1 MLHRTLS
8 VVIALGLGAA
18 HIDAANALVISFA
31 DRAAYSGTVGAST
44 IDDYFGIDNLEFA
57 RVPARS
63 APSRARSRCSGSA
76 SRWSASASCAAA
88 RSRGGV
94 LQALTLG

>member
-1 MLHRTLS
+1 MLHRTLG

-44 IDDYFGIDNLEFA
+44 IDDYFGIDNLGIGTALPRE
-57 RVPARS
+57 VPEPSTLALFGLGVALVGIGVVRGRS
-63 APSRARSRCSGSA
+63 KSRRRPPKP
-76 SRWSASASCAAA
+76 
-88 RSRGGV
+88 
-94 LQALTLG
+94 

>member
-1 MLHRTLS
+1 MLHRTLG

-44 IDDYFGIDNLEFA
+44 IDDFGIDNLGIGAALPRE
-57 RVPARS
+57 VPEPSSLALFGLGVALVGIGIVRRRS
-63 APSRARSRCSGSA
+63 NPRRRPPKP
-76 SRWSASASCAAA
+76 
-88 RSRGGV
+88 
-94 LQALTLG
+94 